1 MYQKRYLTPFIQK
14 DLQRKMVFLGGARQT
29 GKTTLAKVLLGKEQE
44 ATHYFNWDSDED
56 RERILRK
63 EFPLKGGLI
72 VLDEVHKYVRWRQLL
87 KGLFDKRTGDRT
99 FLVTGSARLDYYRRG
114 GDSLQGRYHY
124 YRLHPFTM
132 GELKL
137 SSQEDLEG
145 LLRFGGH
152 PEPFT
157 MANEIETKRWSR
169 EYRSRLIREDLRD
182 LEKINEISLLE
193 RLAIRLPELV
203 GSPLSVNALREDL
216 QVAHQTVA
224 RWLDILERMYFIF
237 RLLPFGYPKMRA
249 VKKELK
255 HYHCNWVEID
265 NEGLRFENLVAS
277 HLLKWCHFV
286 EDTQGEDMELR
297 YFRDVD
303 KREVDFVVLKKRKP
317 ILFLEAKISE
327 TSVSPH
333 LRYLKQRYPEVESIQ
348 VTLRGERE
356 FINADGIKLMPA
368 RLFLSTLPC

>member
-1 MYQKRYLTPFIQK
+1 MYQKRYLTPFIEK

-29 GKTTLAKVLLGKEQE
+29 GKTTLAKVLLGPDHEIS
-44 ATHYFNWDSDED
+44 HYFNWDADED
-56 RERILRK
+56 RERILKK
-63 EFPLKGGLI
+63 EFPLKTGVI

-87 KGLFDKRTGDRT
+87 KGLFDKKTEGRN

-137 SSQEDLEG
+137 STQENLEA

-152 PEPFT
+152 PEPFIL
-157 MANEIETKRWSR
+157 ANETETKRWSR

-182 LEKINEISLLE
+182 LEKINEISLIE
-193 RLAIRLPELV
+193 RLAIRLPDLV
-203 GSPLSVNALREDL
+203 GSPLSINALREDL

-224 RWLDILERMYFIF
+224 RWLEILERMYFIF
-237 RLLPFGYPKMRA
+237 RLLPFGSPKIRA

-255 HYHCNWVEID
+255 HYHCNWTEID

-277 HLLKWCHFV
+277 HLLKWCHFL
-286 EDTQGEDMELR
+286 EDTEGEDMELR
-297 YFRDVD
+297 YFRDID
-303 KREVDFVVLKKRKP
+303 KREVDFVVLQKRKP
-317 ILFLEAKISE
+317 ILFLETKVSE
-327 TSVSPH
+327 TSISSH
-333 LRYLKQRYPEVESIQ
+333 LRYLKLRHPEVETIQ
-348 VTLRGERE
+348 ITLKGDRE
-356 FINADGIKLMPA
+356 FVNADGIKLMPA
-368 RLFLSTLPC
+368 RLFLSNLPC